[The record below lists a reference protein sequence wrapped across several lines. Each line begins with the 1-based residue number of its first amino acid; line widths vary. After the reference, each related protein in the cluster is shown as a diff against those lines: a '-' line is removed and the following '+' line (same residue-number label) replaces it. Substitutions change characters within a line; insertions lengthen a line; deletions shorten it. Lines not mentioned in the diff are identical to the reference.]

1 MPYTFTDATLLDY
14 KINNNYLGDGNLL
27 LNRTKQIAIE
37 GILYNRFK
45 NLDGK
50 GVKETYSGISDILK
64 DVTGQYDSIVINN
77 YNLGSGRVTNISFP
91 ENNPV
96 LVGKYIYSI
105 EIIENN
111 NFDSLSGSTVYGSL
125 YSIKDKIQSFD
136 ESLNFNYNSNGN
148 YSYDHNIDLQYY
160 NDDSDLILKSKN
172 LVSGLFNDSLSLGL
186 FGNFSGYYTN
196 LKTNKN
202 YFNENYDLINK
213 KCSFEKRIEINKNYQ
228 SNYTITNSHN
238 LSFSN
243 DGKATIT
250 EEGTIISLENT
261 NLFTVTGFL
270 QNEINNSYNRCSSLY
285 GSYINKYNLGSYD
298 SLNPTGFT
306 FSRNLNLF
314 NNSLNYSVSYTN
326 TPSFLGNLI
335 HDYSTT
341 YNINNDQ
348 IVEYS
353 EQGSIYKVGQLGAVT
368 NFAQQKSKYLEAK
381 LRVLNANANLKIKSS
396 SMNLEKIN
404 DLYGNS
410 LSYNISATTDKSL
423 LLDNTYKELSIEIQ
437 DSDGKEINNEYIIAN
452 KETKNMLFNNGDQIN
467 LSSKNITLNGYFVRP
482 NYDIWQ
488 SGIRTLPLFDLK
500 NKAIF
505 YATNLISD
513 DAFIDS
519 ISYRYGSDNA
529 FSFNLNIKYLKKI

>member
-1 MPYTFTDATLLDY
+1 MAYTFTDATLLDY

-45 NLDGK
+45 NLDGE
-50 GVKETYSGISDILK
+50 GVKEVYSDVSGILNT
-64 DVTGQYDSIVINN
+64 VTGQYDSIIINN
-77 YNLGSGRVTNISFP
+77 YDLGSGRITNISFP
-91 ENNPV
+91 ENNPIF
-96 LVGKYIYSI
+96 VGKYIYSI

-136 ESLNFNYNSNGN
+136 ENLNFNYSSNGN
-148 YSYDHNIDLQYY
+148 YSYNHNIDIQYY
-160 NDDSDLILKSKN
+160 NNDSDLTFKSKE
-172 LVSGLFNDSLSLGL
+172 LASALFNDALDLGL
-186 FGNFSGYYTN
+186 FGNFSGYYKN
-196 LKTNKN
+196 LRFNKN

-285 GSYINKYNLGSYD
+285 QNYVNKYDLGSYD

-306 FSRNLNLF
+306 FSKNLNLF
-314 NNSLNYSVSYTN
+314 NNSLNYSISYTN
-326 TPSFLGNLI
+326 NPNFLGNLI

-341 YNINNDQ
+341 YNINNDG
-348 IVEYS
+348 IVEYA
-353 EQGSIYKVGQLGAVT
+353 EQGSIYKVGQLGTIT
-368 NFAQQKSKYLEAK
+368 NFIQQKSKYLEAK
-381 LRVLNANANLKIKSS
+381 LRVSNTNPNLKIKSS
-396 SMNLEKIN
+396 SINLEKIN
-404 DLYGNS
+404 NFYGNN

-437 DSDGKEINNEYIIAN
+437 DSDGKEMHNEYIIAN
-452 KETKNMLFNNGDQIN
+452 KATKNVLFNYGNQID
-467 LSSKNITLNGYFVRP
+467 LSSKNITLNGYLVRP
-482 NYDIWQ
+482 TYDIWQ
-488 SGIRTLPLFDLK
+488 SGISLPLFDLK

-513 DAFIDS
+513 DAFIDN

-529 FSFNLNIKYLKKI
+529 FSFSLNIKYLKKI